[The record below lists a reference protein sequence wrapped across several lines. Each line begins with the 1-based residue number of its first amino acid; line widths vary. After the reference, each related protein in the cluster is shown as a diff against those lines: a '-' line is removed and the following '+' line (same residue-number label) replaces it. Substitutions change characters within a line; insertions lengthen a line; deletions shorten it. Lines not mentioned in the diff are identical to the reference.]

1 MTEEKNYYTPEELK
15 QILQE
20 HNISMESF
28 SNFIWGQGCPV
39 VDGVYCYFK
48 SDVDRY
54 VNAVE
59 FESKWI
65 RMLADM
71 VKLAKEA
78 GVELT
83 ENTERIA
90 KARIRMGIPIT
101 VCPCASKDGDR
112 GCISEKC
119 LKQIKEEGTC
129 CCRAFA
135 MKGET
140 NGKLNKG
147 SSTL

>member
-1 MTEEKNYYTPEELK
+1 MTEDITEEKNYYTPEELK

-20 HNISMESF
+20 HDISMESF
-28 SNFIWGQGCPV
+28 GNFIWGQGCPV
-39 VDGVYCYFK
+39 VDGVPCYFK
-48 SDVDRY
+48 CDVDRY

-71 VKLAKEA
+71 IKLAKEA

-101 VCPCASKDGDR
+101 VCPCASKDTDR
-112 GCISEKC
+112 GCISPKC
-119 LKQIKEEGTC
+119 LQEIQETRRCHCNCYERRIK
-129 CCRAFA
+129 
-135 MKGET
+135 
-140 NGKLNKG
+140 
-147 SSTL
+147 

>member
-1 MTEEKNYYTPEELK
+1 MTKNYYTHDETVALLIKNNLDTNEFH
-15 QILQE
+15 E
-20 HNISMESF
+20 WMY
-28 SNFIWGQGCPV
+28 GQTCPV
-39 VDGVYCYFK
+39 VDGEICYFK
-48 SDVDRY
+48 WDVDRY

-59 FESKWI
+59 FESKWV

-71 VKLAKEA
+71 IKLAKEA

-90 KARIRMGIPIT
+90 RARIRMGIPIT

-119 LKQIKEEGTC
+119 LKEIAEGGIC
-129 CCRAFA
+129 HCNCFER
-135 MKGET
+135 KG
-140 NGKLNKG
+140 
-147 SSTL
+147 